1 MGGLVMRMGLL
12 GLVLMVCLPVFAAE
26 PVAVVREEVGNRVS
40 ENVPAV
46 PAELVER
53 LNRYQNTRGAS
64 FAGWLDD
71 GSMVISTRFGETA
84 QVHRV
89 NAPLGMREQLTFYPE
104 PLSSV
109 STPPRGG
116 NGFLFGKDVG
126 GSEFWQLY
134 WYDLATRES
143 RLLTDGKRSQN
154 TRPLWSHDGRQLA
167 WSSTARNG
175 TDYDVWVRDMAT
187 GQARIALQAG
197 GLWNVADFSP
207 DGKRLL
213 VIRYVSINE
222 SYPGEVDL
230 ATGKLE
236 MFPVDGG
243 KAAFSAFR
251 YAPDGRSVYFVSD
264 EQREFMT
271 LRHHDPAGGAPT
283 LISGHVP
290 WNVQGLAIAADG
302 RHLAYVTNED
312 GISKLRVLTL
322 PGHREIALPELP
334 IGVIGGVD
342 FSPDGK
348 RLALTLNS
356 ATSPS
361 DVFVVDLA
369 DASLTRWTQSEVGG
383 LDASRFRAPTLIRY
397 ETFDEVDGKP
407 RTIPAFFYRP
417 EGDGPFPVV
426 INIHGGP
433 ESQALPTFNP
443 TIQFMLEE
451 LGVAVL
457 VPNVRGSA
465 GYGNQFLQLDNGFL
479 REDSV
484 KDIGALLDWI
494 AKQPELDADRVGVS
508 GGSYG
513 GYMVLASMVH
523 FNDRIRAGI
532 DVVGISHF
540 GTFLKNTE
548 DYRRDLRR
556 VEYGD
561 ERIPEMAAFHDRIAP
576 LNNAHRITRPL
587 FVAQGLNDP
596 RVPWTEA
603 EQIVKAVRGN
613 GGDVWYLLFKDEGH
627 GFRKKTNSDYFGAA
641 SVLFWQQHLIN
652 AD

>member
-1 MGGLVMRMGLL
+1 MRIL
-12 GLVLMVCLPVFAAE
+12 GLVVSLALCAPVLAAE
-26 PVAVVREEVGNRVS
+26 PAAVVREEVGNRIS

-64 FAGWLDD
+64 FAGWLGD
-71 GSMVISTRFGETA
+71 GSMLVSTRFGETA

-89 NAPLGMREQLTFYPE
+89 SAPLGMREQLTFYRE

-109 STPPRGG
+109 VTPPRGG
-116 NGFLFGKDVG
+116 NGFLFGKDEG

-134 WYDLATRES
+134 WYDLATREAQ
-143 RLLTDGKRSQN
+143 LLTDGKRSQN
-154 TRPLWSHDGRQLA
+154 TRPIWSHDGRQLA

-175 TDYDVWVRDMAT
+175 TDYDLWVRDMAT
-187 GQARIALQAG
+187 GQSRIVLQEG
-197 GLWNVADFSP
+197 GLWNLADFSP

-213 VIRYVSINE
+213 VSRYISINE
-222 SYPGEVDL
+222 SQPGEVDL
-230 ATGKLE
+230 ATGKLS

-243 KAAFSAFR
+243 RAAFSAFR
-251 YAPDGRSVYFVSD
+251 YDAKGRGVYFVSD
-264 EQREFMT
+264 EEREFMT

-290 WNVQGLAIAADG
+290 WNVQDLTLSDDG

-322 PGHREIALPELP
+322 PDHREIALPELP
-334 IGVIGGVD
+334 IGVIGGLG
-342 FSPDGK
+342 FSPDGRK
-348 RLALTLNS
+348 LAMTINS

-361 DVFVVDLA
+361 DVYVLDLA
-369 DASLTRWTQSEVGG
+369 GATLTRWTQSEVGG
-383 LDASRFRAPTLIRY
+383 LDASRFRAPTLIRF

-407 RTIPAFFYRP
+407 RTIPAFYYRP

-433 ESQALPTFNP
+433 ESQAFPTFNP
-443 TIQFMLEE
+443 TVQFMLEE
-451 LGVAVL
+451 LNVAVL
-457 VPNVRGSA
+457 VPNVRGSS
-465 GYGNQFLQLDNGFL
+465 GYGKEYLQLDNGFL

-494 AKQPELDADRVGVS
+494 AEQPELDETRVGVS

-513 GYMVLASMVH
+513 GYMVLASMFH

-561 ERIPEMAAFHDRIAP
+561 ERDPEMAAFHDRIAP
-576 LNNAHRITRPL
+576 LNNAHRITSPL
-587 FVAQGLNDP
+587 FVAQGFNDP